1 MHLSDHL
8 DPNHLP
14 IPAVQRTNEGNH
26 VLKLKL
32 YGLRSSAMLP
42 SGFEEPESE
51 PEDETSNLER
61 LDIPCWRGVKAGL
74 EIVAAIR
81 SFIEL

>member
-1 MHLSDHL
+1 
-8 DPNHLP
+8 
-14 IPAVQRTNEGNH
+14 
-26 VLKLKL
+26 
-32 YGLRSSAMLP
+32 MLP

-81 SFIEL
+81 SFIEI